1 MKEVEKSFTN
11 KLVRINAN
19 GASANFGKHKGVS
32 KLLKEKATWLQV
44 IHCFNRQVELALK
57 EAFKLALKEAFK
69 TTAFEDID
77 TMLCNLCYLY

>member
-11 KLVRINAN
+11 KRVRINAN
-19 GASANFGKHKGVS
+19 GASVNFGKHKGVS

-44 IHCFNRQVELALK
+44 IHCFNLQVE
-57 EAFKLALKEAFK
+57 LALKEAFK